1 MINERL
7 NLLRT
12 KMCEN
17 GLDFYFINT
26 SDYHM
31 SEYIPEYFKT
41 LRYFSGFSGS
51 LGQLVVTFDEA
62 YLFVDGRYHGQADLE
77 AGVNGIK
84 VMKLGKEGVPT
95 AAEFLIQ
102 NVKEGTLG
110 LDGKCVSAAFVKQL
124 EAKNIKIKSLDIY
137 SDIYEDRAE
146 LSKDK
151 LFPFDVK
158 YAGYSRATKLDIV
171 KRCLKNRTHIIN
183 NLESIAYL
191 LNLRGNDIAY
201 TPVFLSYMV
210 FHKSEVYLFVDLE
223 RIEENDFA
231 SLYNDG
237 VIIRPYLD
245 YYEFIK
251 TIKRSVVLIDDNK
264 VNYETYVNLDA
275 SNKIFCMRSIV
286 EEMKSVKNK
295 VEVENSKL
303 AHIYDGVAMVRF
315 LKWLKESDKEGLSEY
330 DVKCKVNECRLGY
343 KAFDLSFNTIVGY
356 NENAAMMHYSPTA
369 DNYSMLHNSG
379 MILIDSGGQYFEG
392 TTDITRTVAL
402 GEVDDEV
409 KMWFTLVLK
418 SMFNLQRVKFIE
430 GLSGDK
436 LDILARKD
444 LWMRGVDYRCGT
456 GHGVGHVLAVH
467 EAPPNVRYQR
477 GSNNG
482 QDVPFKPGNIF
493 SDEPGVYFEGKFGI
507 RCENLMV
514 CNKDIKNEYG
524 QFLSF
529 EFITMVP
536 FDLDMIDKKYLDD
549 ETIDALN
556 AYHARV
562 YETLAPYLNDE
573 EKEFLKN
580 ATRSI

>member
-26 SDYHM
+26 NDYHM
-31 SEYIPEYFKT
+31 SEYIPEHFKT

-77 AGVNGIK
+77 SGVYGIK

-95 AAEFLIQ
+95 AVDFLIQ
-102 NVKEGTLG
+102 NAKEGVVG
-110 LDGKCVSAAFVKQL
+110 LDGKCVSAAFVKKL
-124 EAKNIKIKSLDIY
+124 IAANVNIKSVDIY
-137 SDIYEDRAE
+137 SDIYQDRAE
-146 LSKDK
+146 LSKDL
-151 LFPFDVK
+151 LFAYDTK
-158 YAGYSRATKLDIV
+158 YAGFSRATKLDIV
-171 KRCLKNRTHIIN
+171 KRCLKGRTHIIN

-191 LNLRGNDIAY
+191 LNMRGNDIAY
-201 TPVFLSYMV
+201 TPVFLAYMV
-210 FHKSEVYLFVDLE
+210 FDKDDVYLFTDLE
-223 RIEENDFA
+223 RIKEEDFA

-237 VIIRPYLD
+237 LIIRPYLE

-251 TIKRSVVLIDDNK
+251 GIKRSVILMDDNK
-264 VNYETYVNLDA
+264 VNYETYASLDA
-275 SNKIFCMRSIV
+275 SNKVFSMRSIV
-286 EEMKSVKNK
+286 EEMKAVKNK

-303 AHIYDGVAMVRF
+303 AHIYDGVAMLRF
-315 LKWLKESDKEGLSEY
+315 IKWLKEADKETLSEY
-330 DVKCKVNECRLGY
+330 DVKCKVNECRLAY

-369 DNYSMLHNSG
+369 DNYSMLHNEG
-379 MILIDSGGQYFEG
+379 IVLVDSGGQYLEG
-392 TTDITRTVAL
+392 TTDITRTIAL

-409 KMWFTLVLK
+409 KKWFTLVLK
-418 SMFNLQRVKFIE
+418 SMFNLGRVKFLE
-430 GLSGDK
+430 GMSGDG

-444 LWMRGVDYRCGT
+444 LWARGVDYRCGT

-467 EAPPNVRYQR
+467 EAPPNIRYSK
-477 GSNNG
+477 GTNG
-482 QDVPFKPGNIF
+482 QEAPFKPGMIC

-524 QFLSF
+524 QFLGF

-536 FDLDMIDKKYLDD
+536 FDLDLIDKRYLDQ

-556 AYHARV
+556 AYHAQV
-562 YETLAPYLNDE
+562 YESLLPYLNE
-573 EKEFLKN
+573 EEAIFLKN